1 MKLTDEVFRSF
12 RVAKVFRENT
22 DRINC
27 IDFSAN
33 GEHMISSS
41 NDDSIVVYCCQE
53 GRWVR
58 LIWNITCAEGGE
70 IVEYYTLCPVS
81 AGQRGLFT
89 ARNMA
94 AICCSI
100 HMHPIQSF
108 TLQINKMVSHSS
120 RGGHSHTHRI
130 SS

>member
-58 LIWNITCAEGGE
+58 IIWNAEP
-70 IVEYYTLCPVS
+70 VRYFTLHPLS
-81 AGQRGLFT
+81 AGRRGHYT

-94 AICCSI
+94 VISYSI
-100 HMHPIQSF
+100 RMLPTPSF
-108 TLQINKMVSHSS
+108 TLQISKMVS
-120 RGGHSHTHRI
+120 RC
-130 SS
+130 